1 MLFNFENF
9 VPLHSLRIPRPLKL
23 SVELLTF
30 NRMKTS
36 DRPTG
41 CGICLYYK
49 SFVLKS
55 LSGILYGL
63 HGSNKVIKTC
73 KMTQIFFCETIILEF
88 FKTISYNDIICYKN
102 INIYHTLH
110 TALYRFLCK
119 NVHALLHIV

>member
-23 SVELLTF
+23 SVEVLTF

-63 HGSNKVIKTC
+63 HGSNKVIKAC
-73 KMTQIFFCETIILEF
+73 KMTQIFFLRNNNTRIFQNNFVLQVIKSKHDNKKSL
-88 FKTISYNDIICYKN
+88 
-102 INIYHTLH
+102 
-110 TALYRFLCK
+110 
-119 NVHALLHIV
+119 

>member
-88 FKTISYNDIICYKN
+88 FKTISYCR
-102 INIYHTLH
+102 L
-110 TALYRFLCK
+110 
-119 NVHALLHIV
+119 